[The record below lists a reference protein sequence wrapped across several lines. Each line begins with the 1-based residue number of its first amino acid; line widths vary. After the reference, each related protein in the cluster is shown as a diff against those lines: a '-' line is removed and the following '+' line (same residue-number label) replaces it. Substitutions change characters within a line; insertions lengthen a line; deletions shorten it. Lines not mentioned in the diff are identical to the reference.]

1 MTRACN
7 RAILFI
13 LNRLDRIKI
22 KIDELP
28 SSRGK
33 VPMTSTLEEETFTPA
48 LCVMGVFGQVRCT
61 EEEIQ
66 EKICMP
72 LLQELGTMPTKL
84 LLPSEGASSL
94 YLQEWAESLH
104 IATHVFQCNWGQHG
118 KMAQILRDDRIQ
130 KECTHAL
137 VFLSDKSEKPEQ
149 LRKKLMKKGKKV
161 WTYSITSVPPLQTY
175 LQTPPPS
182 LPAST
187 PARKSGTGTV
197 QTLLKF
203 QTKAG
208 Y

>member
-1 MTRACN
+1 M
-7 RAILFI
+7 
-13 LNRLDRIKI
+13 
-22 KIDELP
+22 
-28 SSRGK
+28 S
-33 VPMTSTLEEETFTPA
+33 STLEEETFTPA

-61 EEEIQ
+61 EEELQ

-72 LLQELGTMPTKL
+72 LLQQLGNVPTKM

-104 IATHVFQCNWGQHG
+104 IATHVFQCNWGQNG

-137 VFLSDKSEKPEQ
+137 VFLSDKSEKPEK
-149 LRKKLMKKGKKV
+149 LSKKLVKKGKRV
-161 WTYSITSVPPLQTY
+161 WTYSINNPFLPLTY
-175 LQTPPPS
+175 QQTPPPS

>member
-1 MTRACN
+1 M
-7 RAILFI
+7 
-13 LNRLDRIKI
+13 
-22 KIDELP
+22 
-28 SSRGK
+28 S
-33 VPMTSTLEEETFTPA
+33 STLEETTFTPS
-48 LCVMGVFGQVRCT
+48 LCVLGVFGQVRCT
-61 EEEIQ
+61 EEELQ
-66 EKICMP
+66 ETICLP
-72 LLQELGTMPTKL
+72 LLQQLGNVPTKL

-104 IATHVFQCNWGQHG
+104 ITTQVFQCNWGQHG

-137 VFLSDKSEKPEQ
+137 VFLSEKSEKPEQ
-149 LRKKLMKKGKKV
+149 LRKKLVKKGKPV
-161 WTYSITSVPPLQTY
+161 WTYSISKAGLLHFPYQ
-175 LQTPPPS
+175 QMPPPS
-182 LPAST
+182 LPASK

>member
-1 MTRACN
+1 M
-7 RAILFI
+7 
-13 LNRLDRIKI
+13 
-22 KIDELP
+22 
-28 SSRGK
+28 S
-33 VPMTSTLEEETFTPA
+33 STLEEETFTPA

-61 EEEIQ
+61 EEELQ

-72 LLQELGTMPTKL
+72 LLQQLGSVPTKL

-104 IATHVFQCNWGQHG
+104 ITTQVFQCNWGQNG

-137 VFLSDKSEKPEQ
+137 VFLSDKSEKPEK
-149 LRKKLMKKGKKV
+149 LRKKLVKKGKPV
-161 WTYSITSVPPLQTY
+161 WTYSINSCVQLVPYPQM
-175 LQTPPPS
+175 PPPS

>member
-1 MTRACN
+1 M
-7 RAILFI
+7 
-13 LNRLDRIKI
+13 
-22 KIDELP
+22 
-28 SSRGK
+28 S
-33 VPMTSTLEEETFTPA
+33 STLEETTFTPS
-48 LCVMGVFGQVRCT
+48 LCVLGVFGQVRCT
-61 EEEIQ
+61 EEELQ
-66 EKICMP
+66 EAICLP
-72 LLQELGTMPTKL
+72 LLQQLDNVPTKL

-104 IATHVFQCNWGQHG
+104 ITTQVFQCNWGQHG

-137 VFLSDKSEKPEQ
+137 VFLSEKSEKPEQ
-149 LRKKLMKKGKKV
+149 LRKKLVKKGKPV
-161 WTYSITSVPPLQTY
+161 WAYSIISDPPLTY
-175 LQTPPPS
+175 QQMPPPS

-187 PARKSGTGTV
+187 LARKSGKGTV